1 MGSPTGI
8 IPVGNGDRKEMSPVN
23 VRGDLHGD
31 RDGELKPDGKFP
43 VAIPSYIY
51 VMVFS
56 FATCLIVHVACI
68 C

>member
-1 MGSPTGI
+1 M
-8 IPVGNGDRKEMSPVN
+8 GNGDRKEMSPVN

-31 RDGELKPDGKFP
+31 RDGELKLNGEFP
-43 VAIPSYIY
+43 VNISSYIY

-56 FATCLIVHVACI
+56 FATCLIVHVAFI